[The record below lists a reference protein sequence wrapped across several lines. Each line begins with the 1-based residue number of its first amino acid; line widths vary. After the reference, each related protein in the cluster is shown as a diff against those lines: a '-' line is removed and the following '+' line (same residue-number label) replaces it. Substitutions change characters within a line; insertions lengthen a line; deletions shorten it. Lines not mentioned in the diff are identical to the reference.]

1 MRGGSGNWD
10 RNVKFQLNN
19 SRKKPPSETN
29 NVYVIVILK
38 VKVTAN
44 RRHTY
49 TDHGLEDEQTASK
62 EIWKGKYSGWSL
74 HCISVWPVLIP
85 TKLNCSLT
93 KQVLITNTCIFLKER
108 YVEIC
113 WIVLVTISSTNEVFF
128 LKKKL
133 SKWRSCHIL
142 MSLIITTK

>member
-10 RNVKFQLNN
+10 GNVKFQLNN

-44 RRHTY
+44 RRHTC

-62 EIWKGKYSGWSL
+62 EI
-74 HCISVWPVLIP
+74 
-85 TKLNCSLT
+85 
-93 KQVLITNTCIFLKER
+93 
-108 YVEIC
+108 
-113 WIVLVTISSTNEVFF
+113 
-128 LKKKL
+128 
-133 SKWRSCHIL
+133 
-142 MSLIITTK
+142 